1 MGNLA
6 TVLLLGTSDLRW
18 LLGYMEFWIQ
28 VMVHGAPLIHVRLKA
43 FWVPFGI
50 FQWANIFD
58 YREEAGQCVDSSRPN
73 VIV

>member
-1 MGNLA
+1 
-6 TVLLLGTSDLRW
+6 
-18 LLGYMEFWIQ
+18 MEFLIQ

-58 YREEAGQCVDSSRPN
+58 YGEEAGQCVDSSRPN